1 MTLLIREKRNELNL
15 LQHEMQD
22 ALKFPGDR
30 DYEYVALLYPL
41 ISGLEREIEKLE
53 ALAQRP
59 DPSSDD
65 GFEAHV
71 RQFLSEPYQL
81 MEIWVDIQDYYE
93 PQSFCLLEI
102 RKLKS
107 KYTVSCTIRI
117 EDNIERYLILDTT
130 SSLFEKVGW
139 HKVGRKMFRRKAV
152 LKEATSLESFCQLM
166 SVTMLDSFDGIL
178 EYGKRQYYRF
188 RN

>member
-1 MTLLIREKRNELNL
+1 
-15 LQHEMQD
+15 
-22 ALKFPGDR
+22 
-30 DYEYVALLYPL
+30 
-41 ISGLEREIEKLE
+41 
-53 ALAQRP
+53 
-59 DPSSDD
+59 
-65 GFEAHV
+65 
-71 RQFLSEPYQL
+71 
-81 MEIWVDIQDYYE
+81 MEIWLDIQDYCE

-102 RKLKS
+102 RKLKA

-152 LKEATSLESFCQLM
+152 LKEPASLERFCQLM